1 MTTPTQA
8 AEALRDRCKAMYQ
21 QMTRDAMLRQGS
33 PVDDLMAFVIAETGR
48 SADPSLKES
57 LPVVLYFGSDTDRD
71 EFIALVHEAK
81 PGMIAKRM
89 P

>member
-1 MTTPTQA
+1 MSD
-8 AEALRDRCKAMYQ
+8 ALRERCKAMYQ
-21 QMTRDAMLRQGS
+21 KMTRDAMLRQGS
-33 PVDDLMAFVIAETGR
+33 PVDDLLAFVVSETGR
-48 SADPSLKES
+48 AADPSLKET
-57 LPVVLYFGSDTDRD
+57 LPCVLYFGSDADRD